1 LYEKPVGAVGD
12 IYAVHWNPAYS
23 RNSNF
28 CNGEV
33 WCLKFNPKVHS
44 SFFFVGV
51 KQEQYQSKTIKQI
64 ISTRAIS
71 QEQTS
76 TYCSK
81 NSTNKTIISS
91 LSHKQTNN
99 N

>member
-1 LYEKPVGAVGD
+1 LEEHNIVQGKRRSRSELISLGISSTGRYVVSAGTRDTFLLYEKPAGAVED

-44 SFFFVGV
+44 SFFLL
-51 KQEQYQSKTIKQI
+51 E
-64 ISTRAIS
+64 
-71 QEQTS
+71 
-76 TYCSK
+76 
-81 NSTNKTIISS
+81 
-91 LSHKQTNN
+91 
-99 N
+99 